1 MVKIALLGNVN
12 MDLFV
17 PKLKELLSDEG
28 IDNEFYVSGYN
39 QYVQDLINPAST
51 FNQDKF
57 DIAIVFIDGEEYF
70 NDLIND
76 SLTYSSL
83 NASNITERI
92 EAFVSQINA
101 ASSNCNTTFLLNT
114 ILIRKPTILG
124 AMDKKHNNSP
134 SDMQR
139 LFNEHINILC
149 TNKKIII
156 VDFEGFVARHG
167 HENIYDDRLWY
178 LARMKFDKEILEL
191 LATMYR
197 DYICAFLERN
207 KKIIVLDLDNTLY
220 GGVIGE
226 DGIDGIAIGN
236 DGVGKIYCDF
246 QRLIRILKERGVLLA
261 ICSKNNYSDVKEVF
275 LNHPSM
281 VLKEEDFI
289 DMRINWNDKV
299 GNLKEI
305 ANRLNL
311 GLDSFVFLDD
321 NPFERELIKSKLP
334 QVTVPDFPADHANL
348 CRWLIDISFRYFN
361 KVTITDE
368 DKSRFDMYKSEFE
381 RKNLSKVATDLDD
394 FYRSL
399 KMEATITYNNN
410 NYINRISQLTQRTNQ
425 FNLTTP
431 RYSENQIAW
440 FMNNKNNFVFS
451 LELNDRF
458 GSSGIV
464 GVSILKIDANVAYI
478 DTLLLSCRVVGRT
491 VENAFIAYMLNF
503 LRKKGIKYIVGEYI
517 PTKKNSLVADLY
529 KKIGFDP
536 CESDNNGKY
545 KYKLTITKSCLSI
558 PDWISVNNK

>member
-1 MVKIALLGNVN
+1 
-12 MDLFV
+12 
-17 PKLKELLSDEG
+17 
-28 IDNEFYVSGYN
+28 
-39 QYVQDLINPAST
+39 
-51 FNQDKF
+51 
-57 DIAIVFIDGEEYF
+57 
-70 NDLIND
+70 
-76 SLTYSSL
+76 
-83 NASNITERI
+83 
-92 EAFVSQINA
+92 
-101 ASSNCNTTFLLNT
+101 
-114 ILIRKPTILG
+114 
-124 AMDKKHNNSP
+124 MDKKHNNSP

-191 LATMYR
+191 LAAMYR

-207 KKIIVLDLDNTLY
+207 KKILVLDLDNTLY

-226 DGIDGIAIGN
+226 DGIDGIEIGN
-236 DGVGKIYCDF
+236 EGVGRIYYDF

-275 LNHPSM
+275 FNHPSM

-334 QVTVPDFPADHANL
+334 QVTVPDFPADQANL

-361 KVTITDE
+361 KATITDE

-381 RKNLSKVATDLDD
+381 RKSLSKVATDLND

-491 VENAFIAYMLNF
+491 VENTFIAYMLNF
-503 LRKKGIKYIVGEYI
+503 LRKKGIKYIVGE
-517 PTKKNSLVADLY
+517 
-529 KKIGFDP
+529 
-536 CESDNNGKY
+536 
-545 KYKLTITKSCLSI
+545 
-558 PDWISVNNK
+558 